1 MAKYAPDS
9 MIDASL
15 DYVAGSDYL
24 CVCSGSPTTFA
35 AAYVD
40 NMLAKVGVDAGDFTK
55 GDDTSGRKLTVG
67 AQTAFPIT
75 GNGTAEACG
84 LGPIATMCLVCQAL
98 GAGTTEE
105 ISYAT
110 SGEVTK
116 DTRSVEGYAAIA
128 VI

>member
-1 MAKYAPDS
+1 MGKYAPDG

-40 NMLAKVGVDAGDFTK
+40 NLLAKVGVEAGDFTK

-75 GNGTAEACG
+75 GNGTAEAC
-84 LGPIATMCLVCQAL
+84 ALVDA
-98 GAGTTEE
+98 AGSTLRYVTTVVSQVLTAGNTITTGSWKIN
-105 ISYAT
+105 ISDPT
-110 SGEVTK
+110 
-116 DTRSVEGYAAIA
+116 
-128 VI
+128 